1 LHKNLHLQINVLLS
15 AGVPTV
21 SNVTQSL
28 AWHYPEVAT
37 VAADFRICKAPPAP
51 TRPSAASAVAGTN
64 PAGRQRPKRGAADCT
79 AAQAVAAAL
88 PASAMGQY
96 RHGERTKAAIA
107 ERRKF
112 SALLKM
118 LRDALT

>member
-51 TRPSAASAVAGTN
+51 TRPSAASAGGTDQPCRS
-64 PAGRQRPKRGAADCT
+64 PATKKGRCRLHGGASGRGGPPGKRN
-79 AAQAVAAAL
+79 
-88 PASAMGQY
+88 GQY
-96 RHGERTKAAIA
+96 RHDERTKAAIA

>member
-28 AWHYPEVAT
+28 AWHYPQVAT

-51 TRPSAASAVAGTN
+51 TRPSAASLASPIAATIGVFFPTSRVMLFQNFSLAVTVLYNSGT
-64 PAGRQRPKRGAADCT
+64 QWRPK
-79 AAQAVAAAL
+79 
-88 PASAMGQY
+88 
-96 RHGERTKAAIA
+96 K
-107 ERRKF
+107 K
-112 SALLKM
+112 
-118 LRDALT
+118 

>member
-51 TRPSAASAVAGTN
+51 TRPSAASAGGPTLPVASDQKG
-64 PAGRQRPKRGAADCT
+64 
-79 AAQAVAAAL
+79 AL
-88 PASAMGQY
+88 PIAPPGKRNGQY
-96 RHGERTKAAIA
+96 RHDERTKAAIS

>member
-1 LHKNLHLQINVLLS
+1 MAQVYTAPAVCEDFPYCLHKNLHLQINVLFS

-51 TRPSAASAVAGTN
+51 TRPSLLVSAGDAGTQRSRAGFDVPRAPWPGPG
-64 PAGRQRPKRGAADCT
+64 PALPHARLGTP
-79 AAQAVAAAL
+79 VAA
-88 PASAMGQY
+88 
-96 RHGERTKAAIA
+96 
-107 ERRKF
+107 
-112 SALLKM
+112 
-118 LRDALT
+118 